1 MASKTEK
8 QVWETFVRR
17 PADLADLKEGE
28 EIAMVLRDLS
38 PGRKK
43 YQMCHVVA
51 IVSPSVD
58 ETADLLRVRTVVGV
72 QLGETWGIKII
83 RELPIEAPGRPYE
96 DFYKAL
102 KASAGKRILR
112 TRSEP

>member
-17 PADLADLKEGE
+17 PGDLKEGE
-28 EIAMVLRDLS
+28 EVPMVLRDLS

-43 YQMCHVVA
+43 YQMRHVVA
-51 IVSPSVD
+51 VVSRSVK
-58 ETADLLRVRTVVGV
+58 EAADLLRVRTVVGV
-72 QLGETWGIKII
+72 ELPETWGIKII
-83 RELPIEAPGRPYE
+83 RALPLELPGRPYE

-102 KASAGKRILR
+102 RAAAEK
-112 TRSEP
+112 